1 MSSRQSA
8 EHEDPSH
15 WSAQPRHANPN
26 QNAGQGQVSLTR
38 ESAPIPMPQT
48 TEPPSYPPGAQA
60 QLQYCSGY
68 PSTHQGHALAEAALL
83 HTQEGSYQLPSASS
97 SGRDQ
102 HHLATTSSLPRA
114 TFRRRPA
121 PKKDISEEEEEKKKK
136 KKKVLKQEVGTVPF
150 RIICKARL
158 STHGRRKNYVHGLE
172 GYINDS
178 RGAMRQNNILVP
190 PIQRSATSR
199 GLDSP
204 TQNVSMGPIHFQ
216 DCGQLSNMTFAPIK

>member
-15 WSAQPRHANPN
+15 RSAQPRYANPN
-26 QNAGQGQVSLTR
+26 QNAGQGQAPFPR
-38 ESAPIPMPQT
+38 QYPGSAPIPIPQT
-48 TEPPSYPPGAQA
+48 TEPPSYPPEAQA

-68 PSTHQGHALAEAALL
+68 PSTHQEHAPAEAALL
-83 HTQEGSYQLPSASS
+83 HTQGGSYQLPSASS

-102 HHLATTSSLPRA
+102 RHLATNPTTSSLPRA
-114 TFRRRPA
+114 SFRRRPA
-121 PKKDISEEEEEKKKK
+121 PKKDIPEEKEEEEDED
-136 KKKVLKQEVGTVPF
+136 EDDGVGTGG
-150 RIICKARL
+150 RNSSLTDNIASL
-158 STHGRRKNYVHGLE
+158 STHSRRKNYVHGLE

-178 RGAMRQNNILVP
+178 RDAMRQNNISVP

-204 TQNVSMGPIHFQ
+204 TQN
-216 DCGQLSNMTFAPIK
+216 

>member
-121 PKKDISEEEEEKKKK
+121 PKKDISEEEEEEEEEEEG
-136 KKKVLKQEVGTVPF
+136 VETGGRDSSLPDN
-150 RIICKARL
+150 IARL